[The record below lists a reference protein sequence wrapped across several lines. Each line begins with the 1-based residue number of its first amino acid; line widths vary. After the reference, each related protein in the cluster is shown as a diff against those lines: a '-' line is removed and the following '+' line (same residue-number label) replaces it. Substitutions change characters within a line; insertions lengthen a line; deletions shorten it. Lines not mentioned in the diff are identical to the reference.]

1 MGPRSLFWL
10 TSIRE
15 HAYKVTEE
23 LLLSDPYN
31 EQVDKEV
38 WVSWHYSYI
47 VQLIFISTLSNM
59 SRIAQAV

>member
-1 MGPRSLFWL
+1 MFMCVQGRCSD

-38 WVSWHYSYI
+38 WVSWHYFYI
-47 VQLIFISTLSNM
+47 V
-59 SRIAQAV
+59 